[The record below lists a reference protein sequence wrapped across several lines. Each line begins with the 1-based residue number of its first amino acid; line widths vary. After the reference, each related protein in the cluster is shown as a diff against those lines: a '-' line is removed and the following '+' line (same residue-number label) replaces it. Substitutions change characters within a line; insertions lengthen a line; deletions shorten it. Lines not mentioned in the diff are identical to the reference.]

1 MHPLCYHNIEHL
13 RIGCDLVNVYFIVDE
28 YTNVEDEAATKG
40 MVDITI
46 GSKWYAQLFE
56 CV

>member
-1 MHPLCYHNIEHL
+1 
-13 RIGCDLVNVYFIVDE
+13 LVNVYFIVDE

>member
-1 MHPLCYHNIEHL
+1 M
-13 RIGCDLVNVYFIVDE
+13 NVYSIVDE
-28 YTNVEDEAATKG
+28 YTDVRDEAATKG
-40 MVDITI
+40 MVDIAI